1 MAQSGRILRWA
12 PWLLSAALFVLCM
25 RLVFGII
32 DQAVTTDHQSQE
44 RRFVEKRQS
53 ILLAVVNDLLPGT
66 DEAEMRRLIHEVSSS
81 EPFDKGDEGLVAD
94 QVMFVFK
101 DGVFLRAE

>member
-1 MAQSGRILRWA
+1 MGAEAALN
-12 PWLLSAALFVLCM
+12 AALFVLCL
-25 RLVFGII
+25 RLAFGII

-44 RRFVEKRQS
+44 RRFVEKRQC

-66 DEAEMRRLIHEVSSS
+66 DEGEMRRLILEVSSS
-81 EPFDKGDEGLVAD
+81 EPFDKESERALVAD
-94 QVMFVFK
+94 QVMFIFQ